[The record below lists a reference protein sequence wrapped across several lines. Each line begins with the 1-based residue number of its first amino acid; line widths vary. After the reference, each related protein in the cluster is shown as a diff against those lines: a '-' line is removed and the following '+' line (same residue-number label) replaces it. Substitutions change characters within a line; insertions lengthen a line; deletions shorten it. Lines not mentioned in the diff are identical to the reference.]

1 MKVEL
6 NDTGIFING
15 KEINFPINHEAF
27 SEIIGQPSR
36 AFYDNNDWRRIWDD
50 LGVYASGIDINS
62 LMFIV
67 KPEDWFQYNPEH
79 TFEGEIIINGKPI
92 QDYST
97 GVIKVNR
104 YQASQ
109 LRHMGEDTN
118 AIFAYG
124 FGKNYDYEAEP
135 SDTPEVEAVTLTGT
149 PIVFADLNFK
159 LAVIQELMYEQKIL
173 KPEFDVYAFA
183 RQYKDRQ
190 IEVTK
195 EGDAPIPEALEYLK
209 NLDIDQAFAEKITSL
224 EQDGGND
231 IYMEIAPFWD
241 GEDDVF
247 NIKSADDAV
256 SFPNLKE
263 VTLFYDE
270 AGDAILEEFRAKGIK
285 ADWL

>member
-15 KEINFPINHEAF
+15 EEIVFPINHEAL

-50 LGVYASGIDINS
+50 LGVYASGIDVNS
-62 LMFIV
+62 LMFII
-67 KPEDWFQYNPEH
+67 KPEDWFHYNPEH
-79 TFEGEIIINGKPI
+79 PFTGEMIVNGKPI
-92 QDYST
+92 QDYAD
-97 GVIKVNR
+97 GVIKVKR
-104 YQASQ
+104 YQASR
-109 LRHMGEDTN
+109 LRHMGEEAN

-124 FGKNYDYEAEP
+124 LGKNYDYEAEP
-135 SDTPEVEAVTLTGT
+135 SETPEAEAVALTGT
-149 PIVFADLNFK
+149 PIVFTDLNFK
-159 LAVIQELMYEQKIL
+159 LAVAQELMYEQKIL

-183 RQYKDRQ
+183 RQYKDRD
-190 IEVTK
+190 IDIRK
-195 EGDAPIPEALEYLK
+195 EGDAPIPEALEYFK

-247 NIKSADDAV
+247 NIKSADDAA

-270 AGDAILEEFRAKGIK
+270 AGDALLEEFRAKGIK

>member
-6 NDTGIFING
+6 NDNGILING
-15 KEINFPINHEAF
+15 KEIKFPINHEAL
-27 SEIIGQPSR
+27 SEIIGQPTR

-62 LMFIV
+62 LMFVV

-79 TFEGEIIINGKPI
+79 SFDGEFIVNGKPI
-92 QDYST
+92 QDHT
-97 GVIKVNR
+97 DGVLKVKH

-109 LRHMGEDTN
+109 LRHMGEEEN

-124 FGKNYDYEAEP
+124 LGKNYDYQERPSEAP
-135 SDTPEVEAVTLTGT
+135 KVEAIALTGT

-159 LAVIQELMYEQKIL
+159 LAVIQELMYEQNIL
-173 KPEFDVYAFA
+173 TPQFDVYDFA
-183 RQYKDRQ
+183 RKYKDRA
-190 IEVTK
+190 IDIRK
-195 EGDAPIPEALEYLK
+195 EGSAPIPEALEYFK
-209 NLDIDQAFAEKITSL
+209 NLDVDKAFAEKIISL
-224 EQDGGND
+224 GQDGGND

-241 GEDDVF
+241 GEDDAF
-247 NIKSADDAV
+247 TIKSAKDAA

-270 AGDAILEEFRAKGIK
+270 AGDGILEDFHARGIE

>member
-6 NDTGIFING
+6 NDSGIFING
-15 KEINFPINHEAF
+15 KAIAFPINHEAL

-67 KPEDWFQYNPEH
+67 KPEEWFNYNPEH
-79 TFEGEIIINGKPI
+79 PFAGEMVVNGKPI
-92 QDYST
+92 QDYT
-97 GVIKVNR
+97 DGVIKVKR

-109 LRHMGEDTN
+109 LRHMGEDVN

-124 FGKNYDYEAEP
+124 LGKNYDYEEEP
-135 SDTPEVEAVTLTGT
+135 SETPEVETIALTGT

-159 LAVIQELMYEQKIL
+159 LAVVQVLMYEQKVL
-173 KPEFDVYAFA
+173 KPDFDVYAFA
-183 RQYKDRQ
+183 RTYKDRQ
-190 IEVTK
+190 IEVNK
-195 EGDAPIPEALEYLK
+195 EGYAPIPEALEYFK
-209 NLDIDQAFAEKITSL
+209 NLEVDQAFAEKITSL

-231 IYMEIAPFWD
+231 IYMEIAPLWN
-241 GEDDVF
+241 GEDDIF
-247 NIKSADDAV
+247 NIKSVEDTA

-263 VTLFYDE
+263 MTLFYDE
-270 AGDAILEEFRAKGIK
+270 DGDALLEELRAKGIE